1 MSYLPT
7 VNEQFPSVDELP
19 GNGKKPF
26 PSEKKMGLPAVK
38 TLPRV
43 KELILR
49 VNELPHYSE

>member
-19 GNGKKPF
+19 GNGKSPF
-26 PSEKKMGLPAVK
+26 PPKKMGLPAVK